1 MNSTALPVRFYRDP
15 AEVVELNQLDALGCR
30 ICESAAIVLSRVFC
44 VDVHNEKQKGV
55 PYVGHRCRWFN
66 LREGS

>member
-30 ICESAAIVLSRVFC
+30 VCDSAAIVLSRVFC
-44 VDVHNEKQKGV
+44 VDARNEKQKGV
-55 PYVGHRCRWFN
+55 PRIGHRCRWFAE
-66 LREGS
+66 RK